1 MKFTYPKTQNIL
13 SGYANFCCIPIY
25 IEKHSGATP
34 SITSE
39 QITDDKHKKN
49 PCMLTK
55 VENVAEMSSVAETY
69 PGGGLKTS
77 DFLHMDEGIF
87 PKQHVVMPVR
97 TYCPFLRVARLNFWL
112 HGLEITKSSCPM

>member
-49 PCMLTK
+49 PYMLTK
-55 VENVAEMSSVAETY
+55 VENVAEMSSVAESY
-69 PGGGLKTS
+69 RGGGLKPR
-77 DFLHMDEGIF
+77 IF
-87 PKQHVVMPVR
+87 SMWMR
-97 TYCPFLRVARLNFWL
+97 EFSLNSMWSCRLGRIAPFYA
-112 HGLEITKSSCPM
+112 